1 MNKLGLQ
8 DKMRKFWKKNG
19 GCYLFLIPAFI
30 GFFVFSV
37 YPVVYSLFLSFTDSN
52 GARFTE
58 IGLFNYRQIFSD
70 DLLNGW
76 ATISNS
82 LNSAVKGIK
91 VFRILYYLPV
101 LIPGLAMSII
111 YADMFDYP
119 GGIINQ
125 IVVSL
130 GGKAVPFFEDPGIIM
145 PWYMVAG
152 FFGLGGNMIMWLAA
166 LANVPKQLIEAAKI
180 DGARG
185 GYCSRSSFRCARPL
199 FFIIS
204 STP

>member
-70 DLLNGW
+70 DLLNG
-76 ATISNS
+76 
-82 LNSAVKGIK
+82 
-91 VFRILYYLPV
+91 
-101 LIPGLAMSII
+101 
-111 YADMFDYP
+111 
-119 GGIINQ
+119 
-125 IVVSL
+125 
-130 GGKAVPFFEDPGIIM
+130 
-145 PWYMVAG
+145 
-152 FFGLGGNMIMWLAA
+152 
-166 LANVPKQLIEAAKI
+166 
-180 DGARG
+180 
-185 GYCSRSSFRCARPL
+185 
-199 FFIIS
+199 
-204 STP
+204 

>member
-82 LNSAVKGIK
+82 FWLTFRYALMCIPIGLTLSFFLALLLNSAVKGIK

-130 GGKAVPFFEDPGIIM
+130 G
-145 PWYMVAG
+145 
-152 FFGLGGNMIMWLAA
+152 LS
-166 LANVPKQLIEAAKI
+166 LIHI
-180 DGARG
+180 
-185 GYCSRSSFRCARPL
+185 
-199 FFIIS
+199 
-204 STP
+204 